1 MRNILS
7 ERDSSRPNTL
17 VTTLFPHLNTH
28 PHLMPLSLAPLKL
41 RAFSLQSPSIPTAS
55 DFAFTIQAIRTYISN
70 FFESCYT
77 FISLPFELTRQEC
90 NLRRKQLEK
99 LRDERAEALGELLLR
114 RDLLDKTLRTH
125 SDTVDFLQSLNEVI
139 SGQSLEASLGPTPPL
154 LTFISRTASE
164 TLPRHL
170 SLHRGYLRT
179 QSLLRPSRLTL
190 LWPRLL
196 IVPPLALF
204 VARELYASRDS
215 LTNMAVDAWGT
226 IKAFWGG
233 WLVEPVK
240 DIVRTVRTGSDDGV
254 IVQKESIAADMQVW
268 NSPHCMIRCL
278 YLG

>member
-1 MRNILS
+1 
-7 ERDSSRPNTL
+7 
-17 VTTLFPHLNTH
+17 
-28 PHLMPLSLAPLKL
+28 MPLSLAPLKL

-90 NLRRKQLEK
+90 NLRRKHLEK

-125 SDTVDFLQSLNEVI
+125 SDTIDFLQSLNEVI
-139 SGQSLEASLGPTPPL
+139 SGRSLEVSLGPTPPL

-170 SLHRGYLRT
+170 SLHRDYLRT

-196 IVPPLALF
+196 IVPPLTLF
-204 VARELYASRDS
+204 AARELYASRDS
-215 LTNMAVDAWGT
+215 LTNMAADAWET
-226 IKAFWGG
+226 IKAFWRG

-254 IVQKESIAADMQVW
+254 IVQKESIAADMQVC
-268 NSPHCMIRCL
+268 NPPFV
-278 YLG
+278 